1 MANQYG
7 RSWRKARA
15 EFLSRHPACV
25 MCLAQG
31 IVEPATVV
39 DHIQPWRSLSGPDAF
54 WDRSNWQPLCK
65 PCHDGAKQ
73 AFEKSGLLRGSDV
86 AGAPLDHRH
95 PWFRG
100 EAE

>member
-1 MANQYG
+1 MANPYC

-15 EFLSRHPACV
+15 QYLASHPCCSL
-25 MCLAQG
+25 CLQRG

-39 DHIQPWRSLSGPDAF
+39 DHVVPHRGDPALF
-54 WDRSNWQPLCK
+54 NDRGNWQPLCK
-65 PCHDGAKQ
+65 TCHDGAKQ
-73 AFEKSGLLRGSDV
+73 AQEKSGLLRGSDV
-86 AGAPLDHRH
+86 TGTPVDPRH